1 MPVECDV
8 PQMIFVISKA
18 TLQKATLKNTKNKSR
33 WNFKKSC
40 NPLEGKKENSKQEPE
55 KTNRKESMT
64 GGDTHHYTNED
75 VSVTGSP
82 CCIVEN
88 WQNTVNQL

>member
-40 NPLEGKKENSKQEPE
+40 NPLEGKKENSKQKSSKIIHLKSAMLETGTE
-55 KTNRKESMT
+55 KKKKR
-64 GGDTHHYTNED
+64 YL
-75 VSVTGSP
+75 V
-82 CCIVEN
+82 
-88 WQNTVNQL
+88 